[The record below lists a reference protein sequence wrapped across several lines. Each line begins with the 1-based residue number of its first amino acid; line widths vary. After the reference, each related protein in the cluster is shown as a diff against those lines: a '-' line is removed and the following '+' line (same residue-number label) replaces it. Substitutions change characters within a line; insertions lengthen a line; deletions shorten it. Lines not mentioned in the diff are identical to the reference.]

1 MHDKRSMTLAR
12 ALRVLDLHPAA
23 DRKEVRQAYL
33 DLVRVWHPDRFQ
45 GDERLREKAC
55 WRLSEINAAYQLLT
69 ARNHQAAGVE
79 GSSFAGDRPG
89 ARANT
94 RLRPAAVQPLPQKL
108 RRDHAARIGAVVA
121 TLAVAAACVLAWSM
135 LPRTRTSTA
144 RAAQPDRP
152 VMTLPRT
159 NHTIAAPVA
168 PARRKLAS
176 MVEPSGQVK
185 SPFSRDLDRALAR
198 SSVQVDEAVD
208 TVDHVP

>member
-1 MHDKRSMTLAR
+1 MTLAR

-23 DRKEVRQAYL
+23 DRKEIKQAYL

-69 ARNHQAAGVE
+69 ARSYQTAGVE

-89 ARANT
+89 ARAHT
-94 RLRPAAVQPLPQKL
+94 RLRPAAVQPLPQKR
-108 RRDHAARIGAVVA
+108 RRDHAVRIAAVAA

-144 RAAQPDRP
+144 RAAQP
-152 VMTLPRT
+152 VLTLPRT
-159 NHTIAAPVA
+159 NHTIAAPAA

-176 MVEPSGQVK
+176 MVEPGRQVK

-198 SSVQVDEAVD
+198 SSVQVDEVVD